1 MKNEKVLNSATDSAA
16 YTATTA
22 TVGIV
27 RTATESMKGNY
38 LHEDVKSVPKQ
49 PGNKIVISNFSSS
62 HIPIGDVPFSNA
74 PISDI
79 PVNDVL
85 MSKVSVVAVPISHF
99 PSSGIATING
109 PISNVPISNTSIS
122 NILTSNV
129 RVNNLSNSDNL
140 VSDIAAVDVSTSN
153 VPFHYLPVNH
163 ATCVS
168 RTEENK
174 LHVPPSIE
182 RQKQNCNDRDENYED
197 CNNVNKGLENIHLE
211 NCENKPNLRE
221 GKKLI
226 ENEKTEICP
235 NFDIDH
241 HELTRISFKAKMD
254 WWISEIENGNR

>member
-49 PGNKIVISNFSSS
+49 PGNKIVINNFSSS

-99 PSSGIATING
+99 PSSGIAIING
-109 PISNVPISNTSIS
+109 PISIVPISNTSIT

-129 RVNNLSNSDNL
+129 LVSNLSNSDNL
-140 VSDIAAVDVSTSN
+140 VSDVAAVDVSTSN
-153 VPFHYLPVNH
+153 VSFHYLPVNNT
-163 ATCVS
+163 TCVS
-168 RTEENK
+168 CTEENK

-182 RQKQNCNDRDENYED
+182 RQKQYSNDRDENYEEYD
-197 CNNVNKGLENIHLE
+197 NINKGIENVRVR